1 MQQCIEKIFLLRAV
15 LSYMVED
22 KPQYDGGIISQLGLM
37 SSFASIF
44 GSLYVYFVADD
55 ELLGIFVGLWAP
67 TLILISREVD
77 KMMGWMAE

>member
-1 MQQCIEKIFLLRAV
+1 MQQCIEKIFLLRV
-15 LSYMVED
+15 LLIYMTED

-44 GSLYVYFVADD
+44 GSLYIYFVADD
-55 ELLGIFVGLWAP
+55 QLLGIFVGLWAP